1 MKLIKIE
8 LKSGKACSEVFET
21 TQNAIRKYGIAN
33 ISKFIEFH
41 TKDVVVKS
49 NDKGSAVVLSGRSFE
64 DLNISKRCG
73 YMVSYNRPNPDK
85 VKPGLTMLEL
95 SDEFVL
101 ETEITSIQRYDK
113 SLHKEWNSITPF
125 KPGEEWDWVIY
136 HRNSTII
143 PRAEAETKWGKLA
156 GIQGGIG
163 YAYKN

>member
-1 MKLIKIE
+1 MKLFKIE

-21 TQNAIRKYGIAN
+21 PTQAIKKYGIAN
-33 ISKFIEFH
+33 IAKFIEFH
-41 TKDVVVKS
+41 TKDVVAKITEK
-49 NDKGSAVVLSGRSFE
+49 DSAVVLSGRSLE

-85 VKPGLTMLEL
+85 VKAGLTMLEL

-101 ETEITSIQRYDK
+101 ETEITSIEKYDK
-113 SLHKEWNSITPF
+113 SLHKEWSSITPF
-125 KPGEEWDWVIY
+125 KPGEEWDWAIY
-136 HRNSTII
+136 HKNSNII

>member
-1 MKLIKIE
+1 MKLFKIE

-21 TQNAIRKYGIAN
+21 PQTAIRKYGIAN

-41 TKDVVVKS
+41 TKDVVAKS
-49 NDKGSAVVLSGRSFE
+49 NEKGTAVVLSGRSLE

-85 VKPGLTMLEL
+85 VKAGLTMLEL
-95 SDEFVL
+95 SNEFVL
-101 ETEITSIQRYDK
+101 ETEITSIEKYDK
-113 SLHKEWNSITPF
+113 NLHKEWKNITPF
-125 KPGEEWDWVIY
+125 KPGEEWDWAI
-136 HRNSTII
+136 HHKNSTII
-143 PRAEAETKWGKLA
+143 TREEAESKWGKLA